1 MIAEEQLYLLKKDL
15 KVNMMHKPR
24 VTLDSTIREATVEE
38 VGSNIAVA
46 TKLVELYN
54 VYAFY
59 QAQNGLHANKC
70 YAEAVAIAIM
80 ALKNDTCII

>member
-1 MIAEEQLYLLKKDL
+1 
-15 KVNMMHKPR
+15 MMHKPQA
-24 VTLDSTIREATVEE
+24 TLDSTIREAAVTE
-38 VGSNIAVA
+38 VGSNIAAA

-54 VYAFY
+54 AYAFY
-59 QAQNGLHANKC
+59 QAQNGRCTDKC